1 MPDFPSR
8 TIQQQMYTRERRGI
22 FRSAEGFDTVARSSG
37 LRPPLSKGLCIPL
50 PIRSSCRAD
59 GTKREGSGGL
69 SGRPSSVPYGNR
81 RNGAGAKR
89 VSACGFYGTSQCLLR
104 ITMSFRTVS
113 LKMSIRLTSPG
124 RRLPLPITTIL
135 KKALICRAF
144 LPFRFRPNLKPPFP
158 IRGRQP
164 YCRSLG
170 STRRYSSNALCM
182 HIRGRREEKGIYRS
196 DVPVEQLSAKAEQL
210 FVLFG
215 RLPHAA
221 RQVLGFVTY
230 AKEPQSKKGL
240 HLMFVEKG
248 DLRLSDQRSRRII
261 CLSSR
266 RQGHQCRSEMVRA
279 TLS

>member
-1 MPDFPSR
+1 MLGRSVFQPADF
-8 TIQQQMYTRERRGI
+8 TGL
-22 FRSAEGFDTVARSSG
+22 RSAF
-37 LRPPLSKGLCIPL
+37 
-50 PIRSSCRAD
+50 
-59 GTKREGSGGL
+59 
-69 SGRPSSVPYGNR
+69 
-81 RNGAGAKR
+81 
-89 VSACGFYGTSQCLLR
+89 LR

-135 KKALICRAF
+135 KKALICRDF

-170 STRRYSSNALCM
+170 STRRYSAVALCM
-182 HIRGRREEKGIYRS
+182 HIRGAGKKKVYIVL

-215 RLPHAA
+215 RLPYAA

-248 DLRLSDQRSRRII
+248 DLRLSDRIEKDYLFELGAGRVI
-261 CLSSR
+261 NADLKWSER
-266 RQGHQCRSEMVRA
+266 PYLDFAWETLLDPDRSERFCLRRA
-279 TLS
+279 DACRYGAGSGDLAGQLR